1 MRIWLSGAGGFVGSN
16 LAEVFAASGA
26 ELAAP
31 RRAEVD
37 VTDAGAVDRSIGEFG
52 ADAVVHCAILNE
64 LTGLS
69 EHRRAAWDGYVGATR
84 NVVGAANR
92 AGAQVV
98 LI

>member
-52 ADAVVHCAILNE
+52 ADAVVH
-64 LTGLS
+64 LS
-69 EHRRAAWDGYVGATR
+69 
-84 NVVGAANR
+84 
-92 AGAQVV
+92 
-98 LI
+98 LIHI